1 MTLVR
6 PPPGLA
12 WAKPE
17 NEGKT
22 TMKSLKTL
30 GVSGAAA
37 AALGLA
43 GAAHA
48 QAAPAPLASPPTT
61 GPLSNNP
68 TPYAIDLAGSK
79 IFVSGQLTGIG
90 LSQTNPVPGDE
101 DSRVDLTNAQIEVQ
115 KTDGIFQF
123 YVQAGAYSLPSL
135 GASYVK
141 ASDLPDLTYHY
152 VPNAF
157 IKIVPNANFSL
168 QAGILPTLIGAEYTF
183 TFQNMDVARGLLWN
197 QEPAISR
204 GVQANF
210 TQGPWAVSVAWTDG
224 YYSNRYTT
232 GSTLITYTV
241 GKQDTLA
248 FAGSAQFE
256 KTAKSSFATPLAQ
269 NNGDIFNL
277 IWTHTE
283 GAWQVVPYLQ
293 YGRTPKSTKAGL
305 PASGATFGGAVLA
318 KYQLSPMFSLAG
330 RAEYISSSGGQALLY
345 GPKSDAWSFTVTPTW
360 QFKTF
365 FLRGE
370 LAFAKVAHGAPGAM
384 FGADG
389 TKDSQSRAMIETGV
403 LF

>member
-1 MTLVR
+1 M
-6 PPPGLA
+6 
-12 WAKPE
+12 W
-17 NEGKT
+17 
-22 TMKSLKTL
+22 
-30 GVSGAAA
+30 VSSAAVA
-37 AALGLA
+37 VLGLA

-48 QAAPAPLASPPTT
+48 EDAPAPAPLAAPSMT

-68 TPYAIDLAGSK
+68 TPYAFEVGGSK
-79 IFVSGQLTGIG
+79 IFVSGQLTGMG
-90 LSQTNPVPGDE
+90 LWQDNSVPGDK
-101 DSRVDLTNAQIEVQ
+101 DSRADLTNAQIEVQ

-123 YVQAGAYSLPSL
+123 YVQAGAYALPSL

-157 IKIVPNANFSL
+157 IKIVPNANFNV

-183 TFQNMDVARGLLWN
+183 TFQNMNVARGLLWN

-224 YYSNRYTT
+224 YYSGKYTT
-232 GSTLITYTV
+232 GSTLVTYTV
-241 GKQDTLA
+241 GKADTVA
-248 FAGSAQFE
+248 FAGSAQFK
-256 KTAKSSFATPLAQ
+256 KTDKSSFATPLAQ

-283 GAWQVVPYLQ
+283 GNWQVVPYLQ
-293 YGRTPKSTKAGL
+293 YGHTPKSTKAGL
-305 PASGATFGGAVLA
+305 VESGSTFGGAVLA
-318 KYQLSPMFSLAG
+318 KYQVTPMFSLAG
-330 RAEYISSSGGQALLY
+330 RGEYISSSGGQALLY
-345 GPKSDAWSFTVTPTW
+345 GPKSDAWSFTLTPTW

-365 FLRGE
+365 FIRGE
-370 LAFAKVAHGAPGAM
+370 FAFTKITNGTAGAM
-384 FGADG
+384 FGAAGD
-389 TKDSQSRAMIETGV
+389 KDSQTRAMIETGV